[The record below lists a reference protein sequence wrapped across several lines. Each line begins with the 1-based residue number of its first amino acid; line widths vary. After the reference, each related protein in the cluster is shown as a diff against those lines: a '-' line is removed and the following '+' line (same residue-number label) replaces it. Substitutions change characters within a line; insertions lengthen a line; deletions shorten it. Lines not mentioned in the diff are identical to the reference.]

1 VARAA
6 AASHIPLISAVG
18 HETDTTLIDFVSD
31 MRAPTPTA
39 AAEMAVPVRLELL
52 TTLDNQ
58 QARLVRAIEQAILN
72 RKQRLQDLSRALPR
86 AETLAAN
93 AQQRLDLWGERLPG
107 ALRAVAQ
114 VKRNHLSEVAGVLKP
129 SLLGRGL
136 QEERRRV
143 AERAARMDQGLRRT
157 ITDQNKA
164 LEAQTRRLRPDVLV
178 QDLDRKKQTL
188 AQVEARLARVAQ
200 GQVDRWRD
208 RLEASDRL
216 RQTLGYRE
224 TLSRGYAVVRGD
236 GDLVTTLKA
245 AKSASSLEIEFHD
258 GRHEVGGKAARK
270 PKSTAKAPDQ
280 GSLF

>member
-1 VARAA
+1 
-6 AASHIPLISAVG
+6 
-18 HETDTTLIDFVSD
+18 
-31 MRAPTPTA
+31 
-39 AAEMAVPVRLELL
+39 
-52 TTLDNQ
+52 
-58 QARLVRAIEQAILN
+58 
-72 RKQRLQDLSRALPR
+72 
-86 AETLAAN
+86 
-93 AQQRLDLWGERLPG
+93 
-107 ALRAVAQ
+107 
-114 VKRNHLSEVAGVLKP
+114 
-129 SLLGRGL
+129 
-136 QEERRRV
+136 RRV

-236 GDLVTTLKA
+236 GELVTTLKA